1 MSPTQAATL
10 ADVAD
15 NLCGLRAALVD
26 EETAAVDAVAAVV
39 TGRTEPAIL
48 LIEILDDLAECGGG
62 DSVFLRLRERQLSTI
77 ACHAAVRA
85 NRRLSVDEM
94 NVLLRRMEETERSG
108 VCNHGRPCWQ
118 QITRQYFDRI
128 FSRGR

>member
-1 MSPTQAATL
+1 MRFA
-10 ADVAD
+10 
-15 NLCGLRAALVD
+15 GALVD

-62 DSVFLRLRERQLSTI
+62 DSVLRLRERQLSTI

-85 NRRLSVDEM
+85 NRRLSM

-108 VCNHGRPCWQ
+108 VCNHGRPCLAANNTP
-118 QITRQYFDRI
+118 IL
-128 FSRGR
+128 